1 MRFLCFPTP
10 ESVMILVVIDE
21 SMSPDEVLARLSSL
35 RRHSRGGK
43 RSPHKPLLVLLALGR
58 LTTTGTSTLFWA
70 ADAGKLA
77 DLIRDFGPPSTTQP
91 AQAAAYPFTRLRSD
105 GIWTLDRDVP
115 MDRVQPLSTEEIAG
129 RLDPRLERALRDPVL
144 AAAAA
149 RRLVESEFPPT
160 VAPDVLTAVGMDP
173 DTVLGIAD
181 TSAPRRHRR
190 SSWPASVLQAW
201 DRQCAFCGFDG
212 QLGAATV
219 GVEAAHIRWFAFD
232 GPDTPDNGLALCSLH
247 HKLFDHGVLGLNH
260 DLRITVS
267 AKFTS
272 RTTTGRTVYQLHER
286 PLDPRPGAT
295 PPAAAHITW
304 HTREVFKSPA
314 LTT

>member
-1 MRFLCFPTP
+1 
-10 ESVMILVVIDE
+10 MIHAVVDE
-21 SMSPDEVLARLSSL
+21 SMSSDEVLSRLSSL
-35 RRHSRGGK
+35 RQHSRGGK

-58 LTTTGTSTLFWA
+58 LTTTGTSALSWA

-77 DLIRDFGPPSTTQP
+77 DLIRDFGPASTTQP

-115 MDRVQPLSTEEIAG
+115 MDRVQPLTTQAVSG
-129 RLDPRLERALRDPVL
+129 RLAPGLERALLDPDL

-160 VAPDVLTAVGMDP
+160 VAPDVLAAVGMDP
-173 DTVLGIAD
+173 DTVLGTAGVPV
-181 TSAPRRHRR
+181 TRRQRQ
-190 SSWPASVLQAW
+190 SSWPATILQAW

-272 RTTTGRTVYQLHER
+272 RTTTGRAVYELHER
-286 PLDPRPGAT
+286 PLDPRPGTT
-295 PPAAAHITW
+295 PPAADHISW

-314 LTT
+314 LSA